1 MHEMKLRKRS
11 LFLCLMLLIAAV
23 LVTGCGAQDAYKE
36 NDRKGYNVSVKFDA
50 NGGTFASGNNPS
62 IVDAFDVSQM
72 PKDSAGKVQ
81 IPLLPPEGRKNVLV
95 EKNGFFLLGWYA
107 QRTDNGDGTYSY
119 AQPWNFET
127 DRVTVDPAEK
137 HTSAEP
143 VLTLYAAWAPIYK
156 VEVYDLETKNL
167 LGTCEL
173 NPNVGTELT
182 LPHWDDASGQMK
194 MDTFPQKEGSTYLAA
209 YYDENGTQPVQE
221 QTITHPG
228 TVNKENGSVQNETL
242 KIYTAWKAGQW
253 YRISTAKQFADNFSL
268 TGCYEIQSDLDFTD
282 VIWPTACMH
291 GNFSGVIQG
300 NGYTFSNISIEQTN
314 TNKVY
319 TGLFGT
325 LTETASVQ
333 NVTFQNV
340 TLTIKKGSRLNG
352 VAFGLLA
359 GNLAAETAAQDV
371 RFQDC
376 RIAIDSGC
384 YLAED
389 SFVIGLICGMGTTAL
404 DYSGITCVAAGENP
418 ETVNI
423 TVSDSTVQVQFGTEE
438 TI

>member
-1 MHEMKLRKRS
+1 M
-11 LFLCLMLLIAAV
+11 
-23 LVTGCGAQDAYKE
+23 
-36 NDRKGYNVSVKFDA
+36 
-50 NGGTFASGNNPS
+50 
-62 IVDAFDVSQM
+62 
-72 PKDSAGKVQ
+72 
-81 IPLLPPEGRKNVLV
+81 
-95 EKNGFFLLGWYA
+95 
-107 QRTDNGDGTYSY
+107 
-119 AQPWNFET
+119 
-127 DRVTVDPAEK
+127 TVDPAEK

-173 NPNVGTELT
+173 NPNVGTELA

-228 TVNKENGSVQNETL
+228 TVNKENGTVQNETL

-268 TGCYEIQSDLDFTD
+268 TGCYEIQSNLDFTD

-291 GNFSGVIQG
+291 GNFSGVIEG
-300 NGYTFSNISIEQTN
+300 NGYTFSNISLEQTN

-325 LTETASVQ
+325 LTENASVRD
-333 NVTFQNV
+333 VTFQNV
-340 TLTIKKGSRLNG
+340 TLTVKKGSRLNG

-359 GNLAAETAAQDV
+359 GNLAAETAAQDI

-389 SFVIGLICGMGTTAL
+389 SFVIGLICGMGSTGL

-423 TVSDSTVQVQFGTEE
+423 TVSDSTVQVQFGAEE